1 MPKILQ
7 NILIVICIGIIG
19 ACIQKLQ
26 SHIFMFSMYSTAV
39 FGIYFPAGARLIAV
53 LMFQK
58 LGAVGIFVG
67 WALIGLFGNE
77 RGLTQ
82 CLYIGVS
89 AGLSAYLAYWLWVKM
104 FRVADDLRGL
114 NAKNLVYLAL
124 IAALITTP
132 FRMMYF
138 HWYGLPISLT
148 ILIISFVGDLIGSL
162 ITLLLIKFLY
172 YVYLQWQSNRSQ

>member
-1 MPKILQ
+1 MKTTL
-7 NILIVICIGIIG
+7 L
-19 ACIQKLQ
+19 
-26 SHIFMFSMYSTAV
+26 
-39 FGIYFPAGARLIAV
+39 
-53 LMFQK
+53 
-58 LGAVGIFVG
+58 
-67 WALIGLFGNE
+67 LIGNIKHL
-77 RGLTQ
+77 
-82 CLYIGVS
+82 
-89 AGLSAYLAYWLWVKM
+89 LAYWLWVKM

-162 ITLLLIKFLY
+162 ITLLSIKFFY
-172 YVYLQWQSNRSQ
+172 YIYLQWQLNRGQ